1 MFTLKRPRNRR
12 DRAAIT
18 ASGASP
24 HRRDGELFG
33 QTVVVLGDSAG
44 IGLDI
49 ARGARAAGADVILA
63 DGDPERLER
72 AARGLGARST
82 AAFDAADQVALKR
95 FFDGRPGPIDHV
107 VVTARGPHDG
117 PPAKSQAGQARD
129 GAGER
134 RALALDVARNAA
146 GKMRPGGTLLLT
158 GGTGLS
164 FTSGLAV
171 ALAPIGVRVQLI
183 DAESVDSP
191 VPASVLGDPFD
202 AMRIGPVVEAD
213 DVAARAV
220 RVMAKTPLTGANEDT
235 ADGRQVLARAA

>member
-33 QTVVVLGDSAG
+33 QTVVVLGGSAG

-63 DGDPERLER
+63 DGD
-72 AARGLGARST
+72 
-82 AAFDAADQVALKR
+82 AADQVALKR
-95 FFDGRPGPIDHV
+95 FFDGLPGPIDHV

-134 RALALDVARNAA
+134 RALALDVARYAA

-164 FTSGLAV
+164 FTSALGV